1 MEGDVGFN
9 KSSSSDEYGCAIFC
23 GQTLFC
29 TGTRLSGGKF
39 NHLFI
44 ARVPYLQLEIALYYN
59 AIFS

>member
-1 MEGDVGFN
+1 MW
-9 KSSSSDEYGCAIFC
+9 SSSDDYGCAIFC

-29 TGTRLSGGKF
+29 TVTRLSGGKF
-39 NHLFI
+39 NHLLI